1 MNKNEEILTWQRQ
14 KKIILKIYINF
25 PIYKLSTL
33 LNISYIL
40 LQKLNKILQEPDCY
54 FVLFWNL
61 KSLILLTL
69 ICFIIRCHS
78 LSFFATCR
86 HSLSLVV
93 IPYHFLSWLSLVVP
107 LFVICCT
114 THCHLLYHSLSL
126 TFLFIN
132 DVNPF

>member
-54 FVLFWNL
+54 F
-61 KSLILLTL
+61 
-69 ICFIIRCHS
+69 
-78 LSFFATCR
+78 
-86 HSLSLVV
+86 
-93 IPYHFLSWLSLVVP
+93 
-107 LFVICCT
+107 
-114 THCHLLYHSLSL
+114 
-126 TFLFIN
+126 FLF
-132 DVNPF
+132 